1 MDSPKRLQTENSGY
15 RGKTDEELILI
26 CAVDQEAF
34 GELARRYRPMA
45 FRAAFCVMRNEL
57 DAEDQVQSALCKAF
71 ESIDKFRGSARFST
85 WLVRIVINECLMQL
99 RRTRHISFISID
111 ASCQELLRLKLTCEM
126 PSPERA
132 VATLSMGRLLKREI
146 RRIPPLLRNAFILRD
161 VQQRPMPDVA
171 KRLGISVEAAKS
183 RLSRAREEL
192 RKRLEPH
199 IYTARCTPEL
209 SYFKNTRKETI
220 I

>member
-26 CAVDQEAF
+26 CAVDHEAF

-45 FRAAFCVMRNEL
+45 FRAAFCVMRNAL
-57 DAEDQVQSALCKAF
+57 DAEDQVQSALSKAF
-71 ESIDKFRGSARFST
+71 ERIGKFRGSARFST

-99 RRTRHISFISID
+99 RRTRHISFV
-111 ASCQELLRLKLTCEM
+111 SCDGSSPEILRLRLTCEM

-132 VATLSMGRLLKREI
+132 AATLSMARLLKREI

-161 VQQRPMPDVA
+161 VQQRPMPEVA
-171 KRLGISVEAAKS
+171 KRLGISIEAAKS

-199 IYTARCTPEL
+199 ICTAPCRPEV
-209 SYFKNTRKETI
+209 SYFKDTRKETI